1 MAEVILLPRRQAVR
15 KAAIFAMFL
24 LFPVVLNYFSPY
36 VIVDGAG
43 QGIINGSFVV
53 FAGMFVSAVFVGRL
67 WCAWACPAAG
77 LQEACF
83 AANGKPARGGRF
95 DWIKWG
101 IWIPWIGIIAFA
113 AISAGGYR
121 AVNLLHLTES
131 GISVDEP
138 LKYITYY
145 SVVGT
150 IFLLSLIA
158 GRRAFCH
165 YGCWMAPFMILRR
178 KVRNVLNTPALRLQA
193 DTPRCG
199 QCKTCTRGCP
209 MSLAVDRMVQAGAM
223 ENSECI
229 LCGTCI
235 DNCPKH
241 VISYSFSSGQG

>member
-36 VIVDGAG
+36 VMVDGAG

-101 IWIPWIGIIAFA
+101 IWIPWIGIIAIA

-138 LKYITYY
+138 LKYITYS

-165 YGCWMAPFMILRR
+165 YGCWMAPFMILGR
-178 KVRNVLNTPALRLQA
+178 KLRNALKWPALRLVSDA
-193 DTPRCG
+193 AKCTRCG
-199 QCKTCTRGCP
+199 KCTKACP
-209 MSLAVDRMVQAGAM
+209 MSLDVTTMVQQGAM

-229 LCGTCI
+229 LCASCVGG
-235 DNCPKH
+235 CPKG
-241 VISYSFSSGQG
+241 VIHYTFR